1 MSLHTIGRRAAL
13 ITGASAAAGILAL
26 TAAGAASAA
35 TAGVTPQPAGAPT
48 VLYTPPPT
56 TYTPPPATHHHHDPV
71 KECFYSLETETDVI
85 AVPGQADYRAPYGTP
100 TEQPGQY
107 GPADPAYLPNGH
119 RPETET
125 VKVVQLVRVCV
136 TGEHVT
142 VTDVGE
148 PYGWVAPAPT
158 PTGQP
163 PITDRYVTAA

>member
-35 TAGVTPQPAGAPT
+35 TAGVTPQPTGAPT

-56 TYTPPPATHHHHDPV
+56 TYTPPPATHHHPV